1 MTKSRLLPKSRE
13 EPKREQIVRRS
24 GFFVATV
31 VVATLTG
38 WSAGSALGRNFGM
51 VTLKGGETQTV
62 SIFGFGGYQS
72 VRVCNDATS
81 ASNVKV
87 TIRPRD
93 PQLLQPGMCT
103 ENTGDQI
110 EFANQG
116 SGQAVVSYNPAPGGG
131 YGNGMGMF
139 GNSFRMFGP

>member
-1 MTKSRLLPKSRE
+1 MTMHSSILM
-13 EPKREQIVRRS
+13 
-24 GFFVATV
+24 ATV
-31 VVATLTG
+31 V
-38 WSAGSALGRNFGM
+38 AGALAAGPALANNFG
-51 VTLKGGETQTV
+51 VVKLKGGETQTV
-62 SIFGFGGYQS
+62 SIFGFGGYQQ

-81 ASNVKV
+81 LSNVKV

-131 YGNGMGMF
+131 YGKGMGMF
-139 GNSFRMFGP
+139 GNNFRMFGP

>member
-1 MTKSRLLPKSRE
+1 MRVLWLAPLLVTAALASPA
-13 EPKREQIVRRS
+13 Q
-24 GFFVATV
+24 
-31 VVATLTG
+31 
-38 WSAGSALGRNFGM
+38 SANNFGQL
-51 VTLKGGETQTV
+51 TLQGGETQTR

-81 ASNVKV
+81 TANVKV

-116 SGQAVVSYNPAPGGG
+116 SGPALMNYYPAPGGG
-131 YGNGMGMF
+131 YGNGTGMF
-139 GNSFRMFGP
+139 GNNFRVFP

>member
-1 MTKSRLLPKSRE
+1 MT
-13 EPKREQIVRRS
+13 RS
-24 GFFVATV
+24 TILIAGAV
-31 VVATLTG
+31 VG
-38 WSAGSALGRNFGM
+38 ALAASPALANNFGM

-62 SIFGFGGYQS
+62 SIFGFGGYQQ

-81 ASNVKV
+81 VSNVKV

-116 SGQAVVSYNPAPGGG
+116 NGPAAVSYNPAPGGG
-131 YGNGMGMF
+131 YGTGTGMF
-139 GNSFRMFGP
+139 GNNFRVFGP

>member
-1 MTKSRLLPKSRE
+1 MRALSLSP
-13 EPKREQIVRRS
+13 V
-24 GFFVATV
+24 FFVATM
-31 VVATLTG
+31 ALASPA
-38 WSAGSALGRNFGM
+38 WSANNFGQ
-51 VTLKGGETQTV
+51 VTLNGGQTQTV

-81 ASNVKV
+81 IANVKV

-110 EFANQG
+110 EFVNQG
-116 SGQAVVSYNPAPGGG
+116 SGSALVNYYPAPGGG

-139 GNSFRMFGP
+139 GNNFRILGN

>member
-1 MTKSRLLPKSRE
+1 MMT
-13 EPKREQIVRRS
+13 RS
-24 GFFVATV
+24 SILVAMTM
-31 VVATLTG
+31 AAALA
-38 WSAGSALGRNFGM
+38 AGPALAANFGM

-139 GNSFRMFGP
+139 GNNFRMFGP

>member
-1 MTKSRLLPKSRE
+1 MNRPSIL
-13 EPKREQIVRRS
+13 
-24 GFFVATV
+24 AAA
-31 VVATLTG
+31 VVAG
-38 WSAGSALGRNFGM
+38 ALAAAPAMARNFGTVM
-51 VTLKGGETQTV
+51 LKGGETQTV

-87 TIRPRD
+87 TIRPRE

-103 ENTGDQI
+103 QNTGDQI

-116 SGQAVVSYNPAPGGG
+116 NGQASVSYNPAPGGG

-139 GNSFRMFGP
+139 GNNFRVFAP

>member
-1 MTKSRLLPKSRE
+1 MEQLV
-13 EPKREQIVRRS
+13 KRSSILV
-24 GFFVATV
+24 GIAI
-31 VVATLTG
+31 AALA
-38 WSAGSALGRNFGM
+38 AGPALARNFGM

-62 SIFGFGGYQS
+62 SIVGFGGYQQ

-131 YGNGMGMF
+131 YGTGMGMF
-139 GNSFRMFGP
+139 GNNFRVFGP